1 MLFRALVISTAAAT
15 TLSVSPAFAETQ
27 TYDLSGFDA
36 ISVSA
41 GITAEVEVGG
51 DFSVRAE
58 GSSEALERLDI
69 RVRGDELDIGRKSRF
84 GFNWGRNERVTVYVT
99 LPALNGLDVS
109 SGASADATGVE
120 ANRFN
125 LEASSGASV
134 DVSGVCGD
142 INVDVSSGASAD
154 ASALEC
160 ETGTAGASSGASARL
175 FTSQSINADA
185 SSGGS
190 IRVYGNPGNT
200 NIDRSS
206 GGSVKIAN

>member
-1 MLFRALVISTAAAT
+1 MSLRALAIAAAAT
-15 TLSVSPAFAETQ
+15 AIGAGTAFADTQ
-27 TYDLSGFDA
+27 TYDLSGFNA

-41 GITAEVEVGG
+41 GITAEIDVGG
-51 DFSVRAE
+51 DYSIRAE
-58 GSSEALERLDI
+58 GSSDALERLDI
-69 RVRGDELDIGRKSRF
+69 RLRGDELKIGRKHRF

-99 LPALNGLDVS
+99 LPALNGLGVS
-109 SGASADATGVE
+109 SGADAEATGVN

-125 LEASSGASV
+125 LDASSGASV
-134 DVSGVCGD
+134 DVSGACKD
-142 INVDVSSGASAD
+142 INVDASSGASAD

-160 ETGTAGASSGASARL
+160 ERGTADASSGASVRL

-190 IRVYGNPGNT
+190 IRVYGNPANT

-206 GGSVKIAN
+206 GGSVRIAN